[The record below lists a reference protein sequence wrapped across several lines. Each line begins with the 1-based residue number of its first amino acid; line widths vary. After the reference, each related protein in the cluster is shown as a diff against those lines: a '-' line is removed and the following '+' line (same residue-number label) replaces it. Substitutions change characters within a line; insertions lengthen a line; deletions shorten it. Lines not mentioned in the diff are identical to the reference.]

1 VSIKTPVPQSTD
13 SPAQIPNRI
22 GAWEIQ
28 GVLGRGASATIY
40 LGRELFPARD
50 VAIKVYDP
58 PRLSPE
64 DRKLFRSLFLI
75 GLSLFCVAA
84 RATCRCK

>member
-1 VSIKTPVPQSTD
+1 MSLRTAHTAQAGD
-13 SPAQIPNRI
+13 AQMPARI
-22 GAWEIQ
+22 GPYEIM

-64 DRKLFRSLFLI
+64 DRKIFRSLFL
-75 GLSLFCVAA
+75 LSLIHI
-84 RATCRCK
+84 